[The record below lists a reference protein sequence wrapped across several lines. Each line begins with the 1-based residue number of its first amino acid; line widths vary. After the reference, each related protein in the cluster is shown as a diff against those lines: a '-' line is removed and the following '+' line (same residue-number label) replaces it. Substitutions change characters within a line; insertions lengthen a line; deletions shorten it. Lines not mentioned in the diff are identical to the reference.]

1 MQFKITEEHDET
13 VQIVLAQQDTRINKD
28 KDNLT
33 IGYMIFKV
41 KDDNTDR
48 VDSVMDI
55 LEIPAGTNFINSR
68 QLYNKFELGV
78 GTYVI
83 IPSTFDP
90 DVEGEFL
97 LKIFTENEAFVTELK
112 E

>member
-1 MQFKITEEHDET
+1 MRIVTCHSLYGKHVTTPISQVQFKITEEHDEI
-13 VQIVLAQQDTRINKD
+13 VQIVLAQQDTRIDKD
-28 KDNLT
+28 KENLT

-41 KDDNTDR
+41 KDDNTER

-78 GTYVI
+78 GTLSLI
-83 IPSTFDP
+83 HI
-90 DVEGEFL
+90 
-97 LKIFTENEAFVTELK
+97 
-112 E
+112 